1 MVEQFSSVGG
11 YAGEAEEGG
20 VVRVRLPRGKEVV
33 GMIEELL
40 GASRFRV
47 KCNDGRIRLCRIPGK
62 FRKRI
67 RLRVGDVVLVEPW
80 TVESEDK
87 GDVVWIYNKTH
98 AAWLRKKGT
107 I

>member
-1 MVEQFSSVGG
+1 MVQQFQKVGTVPQD
-11 YAGEAEEGG
+11 AAEG
-20 VVRVRLPRGKEVV
+20 VVRARMPRGKEVV
-33 GMIEELL
+33 GVIEELL

-47 KCNDGRIRLCRIPGK
+47 KCSDKNIRICRIPGK

-67 RLRVGDVVLVEPW
+67 KLQIGDLVLIEPWAVEPV
-80 TVESEDK
+80 TK

-98 AAWLRKKGT
+98 AAWLRKKEM